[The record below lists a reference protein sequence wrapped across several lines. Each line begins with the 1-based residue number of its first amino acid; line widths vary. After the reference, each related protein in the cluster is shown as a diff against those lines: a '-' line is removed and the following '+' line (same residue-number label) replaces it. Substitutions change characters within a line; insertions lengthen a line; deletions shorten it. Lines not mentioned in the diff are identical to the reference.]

1 MAQEREKKE
10 ASLLDRILNYF
21 NRRAPGNGGS
31 GRGGA
36 AASDEAD
43 LGFRWFTLIT
53 IPGATSNTPEKF
65 NEQVAQYI
73 NTELRGKGVLS
84 FVELYLSEE
93 ATQRLYSEMN
103 FEGNREKLLRVINS
117 QLPNSDIDAPKD
129 NLRVG
134 LFPDGVVI
142 TPALK
147 RLFGNAFIARHVIPP
162 QVHTPTD
169 DGKIPHDVKQY
180 LIGELEVESQSSEP
194 LGRTTIR
201 ALVRNEKSF
210 DSTFRVSVH
219 ADFDLMLKAFPNRE
233 FCSYPLGINISATIR
248 EGMTSRPIQK
258 VTLDIHDTRL
268 LEKWSENNSQT
279 QFSYSLIS
287 GRNVIT
293 DINHFDGD
301 IVPVEDFT
309 STPEYSSAV
318 AKNFPVPVNRRI
330 AMKVALNHPVRDEE
344 ESRGHVVTYKFLFR
358 FFENALSYSPGVN
371 KLQGTG
377 QFIRSQGETLVMLPP
392 MARDGRTEAQVPVLT
407 LSPESADGRQ
417 FIRIKK
423 HPDSE
428 LILSLEGIPLTFD
441 GVVVPFEESITVNVA
456 QGGGAQSSSIVV
468 EPMSKVNAERVAVA
482 QRRPERDYVGFVE
495 VNFDRSISLTLNEI
509 ILGRGQF
516 LDRRSGVSGTALM
529 LKRPLVQWEML
540 AGGGEEILYY
550 STTYGSI
557 VTELTELKETVRL
570 DLVGTYYVYVGDF
583 EFMIYLES
591 TPRTELVLKGR

>member
-1 MAQEREKKE
+1 MAQETEKKE
-10 ASLLDRILNYF
+10 DSILERIRKFFDR
-21 NRRAPGNGGS
+21 REPSNGDVES
-31 GRGGA
+31 GA
-36 AASDEAD
+36 ASIDTD
-43 LGFRWFTLIT
+43 LDFRWFTLIT
-53 IPGATSNTPEKF
+53 LPGARSNTPEKF
-65 NEQVAQYI
+65 NEEVAQYI
-73 NTELRGKGVLS
+73 NTKLRGKGVLS

-93 ATQRLYSEMN
+93 AAQRLYSEMN
-103 FEGNREKLLRVINS
+103 FEGNREALLRVVNS
-117 QLPNSDIDAPKD
+117 QLPNSDIDAPKE
-129 NLRVG
+129 NLKVG
-134 LFPDGVVI
+134 LFPDGLVI

-147 RLFGNAFIARHVIPP
+147 HLFGNAFITRHVIPP

-169 DGKIPHDVKQY
+169 DSKIPYDVKQY
-180 LIGELEVESQSSEP
+180 LIGELEVESQSGET

-210 DSTFRVSVH
+210 DNTFRVSVH
-219 ADFDLMLKAFPNRE
+219 ADFDLMLKAFPNKE
-233 FCSYPLGINISATIR
+233 FCSYPLGINISSTIR

-268 LEKWSENNSQT
+268 LEKWSVNNSQT

-287 GRNVIT
+287 GRNVTT
-293 DINHFDGD
+293 DINDFNGD

-330 AMKVALNHPVRDEE
+330 ALKVALNHPVRHEDER
-344 ESRGHVVTYKFLFR
+344 RGHVVTYKFLFR

-377 QFIRSQGETLVMLPP
+377 QFIRKQGETLVMLPP
-392 MARDGRTEAQVPVLT
+392 LARDGRTEAQMPALV
-407 LSPESADGRQ
+407 LSPESVEGKQ
-417 FIRIKK
+417 HIRIKK

-428 LILSLEGIPLTFD
+428 LLLSLEGKPLTFD
-441 GVVVPFEESITVNVA
+441 GVVVPFEESITINVA
-456 QGGGAQSSSIVV
+456 QGVGIQSSSFVV
-468 EPMSKVNAERVAVA
+468 QPMSKVSVERAGVAE
-482 QRRPERDYVGFVE
+482 RRPERDYVGFVE

-516 LDRRSGVSGTALM
+516 LDRKSGVGGTALM
-529 LKRPLVQWEML
+529 LKRPLVQWVMS
-540 AGGGEEILYY
+540 AGSGEAILYY

-557 VTELTELKETVRL
+557 VTELTELRETVRL